1 MIGEPDS
8 SQNSYER
15 EKELRT
21 DKIRRDIAT
30 RLRRACSYMPEGEFD
45 ILVEKILQVHLGS
58 GRRRSH

>member
-21 DKIRRDIAT
+21 ERIRRDIAT
-30 RLRRACSYMPEGEFD
+30 RLRRACSYMQEAEFD
-45 ILVEKILQVHLGS
+45 ALVEKILQVHLGS